1 MKTISTTRVDDGLV
15 KKILL
20 NYLKKDECLCLSI
33 DSVTKGVTPIKV
45 SMDVLGNL
53 SISIMLYT
61 KPAQTTN
68 IRSLRTSA
76 PIVA

>member
-1 MKTISTTRVDDGLV
+1 M
-15 KKILL
+15 
-20 NYLKKDECLCLSI
+20 NAYACH
-33 DSVTKGVTPIKV
+33 SVTNGVTPLKV
-45 SMDVLGNL
+45 PMDVLGDL
-53 SISIMLYT
+53 SISIKLYT